1 MRVLICIPCLL
12 TGGTE
17 IQTLNTVHALVQ
29 GGHEVTVACYFEHTP
44 YMVERYRKAG
54 AMVLLF
60 SPEGTR
66 VGGYRAIPYLY
77 KHLRRTIKAVR
88 PDVTHVQY
96 MAPGAMVI
104 LLLWLL
110 GVRNIIAT
118 AHTAADIY
126 KDLRL
131 IHFLQRHI
139 LRAFTCITERAE
151 RSFFGSSQLYTTET
165 VLGKRN
171 HFTIYNSLPIN
182 LERSCSQQSTVN
194 GQQTGHPG
202 CSQISHT
209 EFTEDTEFSG
219 NADIISHDLDLN
231 SQNARIAS
239 LACASGVGSQSH
251 ADSTDCTEDICQHDK
266 HSNLDTFTHMQAC
279 AALPDE
285 DTQGVYENANVDEN
299 NSQFTI
305 DNSQLTISSGAA
317 SLNPQP
323 SSIDLN
329 LSCQQDL
336 DTNLDTFTHMQA
348 CAALP
353 DGSTVETITDG
364 TSAMSAAPSLRG
376 RAGGEAPILG
386 VVSRLEPIKG
396 MDLVVPAFAEVLKR
410 FPEVRLLVV
419 GDGSLRA
426 TMENQAEELGC
437 ADRITWVGR
446 QPQEE
451 LAQWYGQMDIVLM
464 PSRSE
469 GFGLTAIE
477 AMANGCVVVASEV
490 GGLPEVVHDGV
501 CGLLHRSEDVQDMAE
516 KISALLGD
524 NELYSRLRTQALCEV
539 EKYSFERYAKSI
551 CDLYERLKVKG

>member
-1 MRVLICIPCLL
+1 MQTLICIPCLL

-54 AMVLLF
+54 AKVHLF
-60 SPEGTR
+60 SLEGTR

-77 KHLRRTIKAVR
+77 KHLRRSIKEVR

-110 GVRNIIAT
+110 GVKNIIAT

-131 IHFLQRHI
+131 LHFLQRHC

-151 RSFFGSSQLYTTET
+151 RSFFGTSQLYTTET
-165 VLGKRN
+165 VLRKRN
-171 HFTIYNSLPIN
+171 HFTIYNARAP
-182 LERSCSQQSTVN
+182 RN
-194 GQQTGHPG
+194 GEQVR
-202 CSQISHT
+202 C
-209 EFTEDTEFSG
+209 
-219 NADIISHDLDLN
+219 
-231 SQNARIAS
+231 
-239 LACASGVGSQSH
+239 
-251 ADSTDCTEDICQHDK
+251 
-266 HSNLDTFTHMQAC
+266 
-279 AALPDE
+279 
-285 DTQGVYENANVDEN
+285 NVDV
-299 NSQFTI
+299 
-305 DNSQLTISSGAA
+305 D
-317 SLNPQP
+317 
-323 SSIDLN
+323 
-329 LSCQQDL
+329 C
-336 DTNLDTFTHMQA
+336 H
-348 CAALP
+348 P
-353 DGSTVETITDG
+353 DGNSKLNTI
-364 TSAMSAAPSLRG
+364 
-376 RAGGEAPILG
+376 G

-410 FPEVRLLVV
+410 FPDVRLLVV
-419 GDGSLRA
+419 GDGTLRA
-426 TMENQAEELGC
+426 TMERQAAELGC

-477 AMANGCVVVASEV
+477 AMANGCVMVASNV
-490 GGLPEVVHDGV
+490 GGLPEVVRDGV
-501 CGLLHRSEDVQDMAE
+501 CGLLHCTEDVHDMAE
-516 KISALLGD
+516 KVCTLLDDAALYD
-524 NELYSRLRTQALCEV
+524 RLRTQALSEV
-539 EKYSFERYAKSI
+539 KKYSFERYAELV
-551 CDLYERLKVKG
+551 CDLYNKICNEP

>member
-1 MRVLICIPCLL
+1 MDILICIPCLL

-29 GGHEVTVACYFEHTP
+29 EGHEVTVACYFEHSP

-54 AMVLLF
+54 AKVLLF

-77 KHLRRTIKAVR
+77 KHLRRTIKEVR

-104 LLLWLL
+104 LLLWLM
-110 GVRNIIAT
+110 GVKNIIAT
-118 AHTAADIY
+118 AHTSADIY

-151 RSFFGSSQLYTTET
+151 CSFFGTSQLYTTET

-171 HFTIYNSLPIN
+171 HFTIYNALPKATA
-182 LERSCSQQSTVN
+182 LQSTVKVCANEQESNSFELLQRVQPKLSDEVTN
-194 GQQTGHPG
+194 GQQTTDF
-202 CSQISHT
+202 SNQRDNT
-209 EFTEDTEFSG
+209 EFR
-219 NADIISHDLDLN
+219 HDDACFACVGQD
-231 SQNARIAS
+231 SQR
-239 LACASGVGSQSH
+239 L
-251 ADSTDCTEDICQHDK
+251 
-266 HSNLDTFTHMQAC
+266 
-279 AALPDE
+279 
-285 DTQGVYENANVDEN
+285 NVDEN
-299 NSQFTI
+299 LF
-305 DNSQLTISSGAA
+305 
-317 SLNPQP
+317 
-323 SSIDLN
+323 
-329 LSCQQDL
+329 QDVS
-336 DTNLDTFTHMQA
+336 DTTTQKKN
-348 CAALP
+348 
-353 DGSTVETITDG
+353 
-364 TSAMSAAPSLRG
+364 SAMSAAPSLRG
-376 RAGGEAPILG
+376 QTRKASVATTAGLSAPRSLACELSGGEASVLG

-426 TMENQAEELGC
+426 TMEQQAAELGC

-451 LAQWYGQMDIVLM
+451 LDRLYGQMDIVLM

-477 AMANGCVVVASEV
+477 AMANGCVMVASNV
-490 GGLPEVVHDGV
+490 GGLPEVVRDGV
-501 CGLLHRSEDVQDMAE
+501 CGLLHRSEDVQDMAAKVSE
-516 KISALLGD
+516 LLGD

-539 EKYSFERYAKSI
+539 KKYSFERYAELV

>member
-1 MRVLICIPCLL
+1 MQTLICIPCLL

-29 GGHEVTVACYFEHTP
+29 EGHEVTVACYFEHSP
-44 YMVERYRKAG
+44 YMVERFRKAG
-54 AMVLLF
+54 AEVLLF

-77 KHLRRTIKAVR
+77 RHLRRTIKAVR

-104 LLLWLL
+104 LLLWLM
-110 GVRNIIAT
+110 GVKNIIAT
-118 AHTAADIY
+118 AHTSADIY

-131 IHFLQRHI
+131 IHFLQRHV

-151 RSFFGSSQLYTTET
+151 HSFFGSSQLYTTET
-165 VLGKRN
+165 LLGKRN
-171 HFTIYNSLPIN
+171 HFTIYN
-182 LERSCSQQSTVN
+182 
-194 GQQTGHPG
+194 
-202 CSQISHT
+202 
-209 EFTEDTEFSG
+209 
-219 NADIISHDLDLN
+219 
-231 SQNARIAS
+231 
-239 LACASGVGSQSH
+239 
-251 ADSTDCTEDICQHDK
+251 
-266 HSNLDTFTHMQAC
+266 
-279 AALPDE
+279 ALPAQMRCNVDANVDVDCLRDE
-285 DTQGVYENANVDEN
+285 DTQSVYDNVNEN

-336 DTNLDTFTHMQA
+336 DTNLDTFTHKQA

-353 DGSTVETITDG
+353 DEDTQGVYENANANVDENYTHRSPLTAHRSTI
-364 TSAMSAAPSLRG
+364 
-376 RAGGEAPILG
+376 G

-426 TMENQAEELGC
+426 TMEQQAAELGC
-437 ADRITWVGR
+437 ADRIAWVGR

-451 LAQWYGQMDIVLM
+451 LNKWYGQMDIVLM

-477 AMANGCVVVASEV
+477 AMANGCVMVASNV
-490 GGLPEVVHDGV
+490 GGLPEVVRDGV
-501 CGLLHRSEDVQDMAE
+501 CGLLHRTEDVRDMAA
-516 KISALLGD
+516 KVSALLD
-524 NELYSRLRTQALCEV
+524 DATLYSKLRAQSLIEV

-551 CDLYERLKVKG
+551 CDLYERLMVNG

>member
-1 MRVLICIPCLL
+1 MKTLICIPCLL

-29 GGHEVTVACYFEHTP
+29 EGHEVTVACYFEHSP

-54 AMVLLF
+54 AKVLLF

-77 KHLRRTIKAVR
+77 KHLRRTIKKVC

-104 LLLWLL
+104 LLLWLM
-110 GVRNIIAT
+110 GVKNIIAT
-118 AHTAADIY
+118 AHTSADIY

-131 IHFLQRHI
+131 IHFLQRHV

-251 ADSTDCTEDICQHDK
+251 ADSTDCTEDICQRDNTEFRHD
-266 HSNLDTFTHMQAC
+266 DAC
-279 AALPDE
+279 FACVGHDSQRL
-285 DTQGVYENANVDEN
+285 NVDVNEN

-353 DGSTVETITDG
+353 DEDTQGVYENANVDENYTHRSPLTAHRSTI
-364 TSAMSAAPSLRG
+364 
-376 RAGGEAPILG
+376 G

-396 MDLVVPAFAEVLKR
+396 MDLVVPAFAEVLKK

-426 TMENQAEELGC
+426 TMERQAAELGC

-477 AMANGCVVVASEV
+477 AMANGCVMVASNV
-490 GGLPEVVHDGV
+490 GGLPEVVRDGV
-501 CGLLHRSEDVQDMAE
+501 CGLLHRTEDLHDMAA
-516 KISALLGD
+516 KVSKLLDDAALYD
-524 NELYSRLRTQALCEV
+524 MLRAQSLIEV
-539 EKYSFERYAKSI
+539 EKYSFERYAQLINNIYIKLI
-551 CDLYERLKVKG
+551 EG

>member
-1 MRVLICIPCLL
+1 MKALICIPCLL

-29 GGHEVTVACYFEHTP
+29 GGHEVTVACYFEYTP

-54 AMVLLF
+54 AMVMLF

-77 KHLRRTIKAVR
+77 KHLRHTIKAVR

-104 LLLWLL
+104 LLLWLM
-110 GVRNIIAT
+110 GVKNIIAT

-131 IHFLQRHI
+131 IHFLQRHC

-151 RSFFGSSQLYTTET
+151 RSFFGTSQLYTTET

-171 HFTIYNSLPIN
+171 HFTIYNALPKATA
-182 LERSCSQQSTVN
+182 LQSTVKVRANEQESNSFELLQRQRERSVGCDEENFSSPEEKQLVALQPKLCDEVTN
-194 GQQTGHPG
+194 GQQTTDF
-202 CSQISHT
+202 SNQRDEHT
-209 EFTEDTEFSG
+209 
-219 NADIISHDLDLN
+219 
-231 SQNARIAS
+231 
-239 LACASGVGSQSH
+239 
-251 ADSTDCTEDICQHDK
+251 
-266 HSNLDTFTHMQAC
+266 NLDAFTHTQAC
-279 AALPDE
+279 AGHPDGNCPPRLGGRAE
-285 DTQGVYENANVDEN
+285 ERSDRAEGVYSKLYTL
-299 NSQFTI
+299 NSKQNTI
-305 DNSQLTISSGAA
+305 
-317 SLNPQP
+317 
-323 SSIDLN
+323 
-329 LSCQQDL
+329 
-336 DTNLDTFTHMQA
+336 
-348 CAALP
+348 
-353 DGSTVETITDG
+353 
-364 TSAMSAAPSLRG
+364 
-376 RAGGEAPILG
+376 G

-410 FPEVRLLVV
+410 SPEVRLLVV

-426 TMENQAEELGC
+426 TMEQQAAELGC

-451 LAQWYGQMDIVLM
+451 LAQWYGQMGIVLM

-477 AMANGCVVVASEV
+477 AMANGCVMVASNV
-490 GGLPEVVHDGV
+490 GGLPEVVRDGV
-501 CGLLHRSEDVQDMAE
+501 CGLLHRTEDVLDMAA
-516 KISALLGD
+516 KVSALLGD
-524 NELYSRLRTQALCEV
+524 YELYNRLRTQALCEV
-539 EKYSFERYAKSI
+539 EKYSFERYVELV
-551 CDLYERLKVKG
+551 CNLYNKIGNEP

>member
-1 MRVLICIPCLL
+1 MRTLICIPCLL

-29 GGHEVTVACYFEHTP
+29 EGHEVTVACYFEHTP

-54 AMVLLF
+54 AKVLLF

-66 VGGYRAIPYLY
+66 VWGYRTIPYLY

-96 MAPGAMVI
+96 MAPGTMVI
-104 LLLWLL
+104 LLLWLM
-110 GVRNIIAT
+110 GVKNIIAT

-151 RSFFGSSQLYTTET
+151 RSFFGTSQLYTTET

-171 HFTIYNSLPIN
+171 HFTIYN
-182 LERSCSQQSTVN
+182 
-194 GQQTGHPG
+194 
-202 CSQISHT
+202 
-209 EFTEDTEFSG
+209 
-219 NADIISHDLDLN
+219 
-231 SQNARIAS
+231 
-239 LACASGVGSQSH
+239 
-251 ADSTDCTEDICQHDK
+251 
-266 HSNLDTFTHMQAC
+266 
-279 AALPDE
+279 ALPAQMRCNVDANVDVDCLRDE
-285 DTQGVYENANVDEN
+285 DTQSVYDNVNEN

-317 SLNPQP
+317 SLNTQP

-426 TMENQAEELGC
+426 TMEQQAAEQGC

-451 LAQWYGQMDIVLM
+451 LAHWYGQMDIVLM

-477 AMANGCVVVASEV
+477 AMANGCVMVASNV
-490 GGLPEVVHDGV
+490 GGLPEVVRDGV

-524 NELYSRLRTQALCEV
+524 NELYNRLRTQALCEV
-539 EKYSFERYAKSI
+539 EKYSFERYAALVN
-551 CDLYERLKVKG
+551 DLYGKLALSNEL

>member
-1 MRVLICIPCLL
+1 MKILICIPCLL

-29 GGHEVTVACYFEHTP
+29 GEHEVTVACYFEHTP

-54 AMVLLF
+54 AKVLLF
-60 SPEGTR
+60 SSEGSR

-104 LLLWLL
+104 LLLWLM
-110 GVRNIIAT
+110 GVKNIIAT

-131 IHFLQRHI
+131 LHFLQRHC

-151 RSFFGSSQLYTTET
+151 RSFFGTSQLYTTET

-171 HFTIYNSLPIN
+171 HFTIYNALPKATA
-182 LERSCSQQSTVN
+182 LQSTVN
-194 GQQTGHPG
+194 GQQTTDF
-202 CSQISHT
+202 SNQRDNT
-209 EFTEDTEFSG
+209 EFR
-219 NADIISHDLDLN
+219 HDDEN
-231 SQNARIAS
+231 
-239 LACASGVGSQSH
+239 LAAELQTTINVERETCNEKTA
-251 ADSTDCTEDICQHDK
+251 E
-266 HSNLDTFTHMQAC
+266 L
-279 AALPDE
+279 
-285 DTQGVYENANVDEN
+285 YENVDEN
-299 NSQFTI
+299 
-305 DNSQLTISSGAA
+305 L
-317 SLNPQP
+317 
-323 SSIDLN
+323 
-329 LSCQQDL
+329 CQVVS
-336 DTNLDTFTHMQA
+336 DTTTQKKN
-348 CAALP
+348 
-353 DGSTVETITDG
+353 
-364 TSAMSAAPSLRG
+364 SAMSAAPSLRG

-426 TMENQAEELGC
+426 TMEQQAAELGC

-477 AMANGCVVVASEV
+477 AMANGCVMVASNV
-490 GGLPEVVHDGV
+490 GGLPEVVRDGV
-501 CGLLHRSEDVQDMAE
+501 CGLLHRTEDVQDMAE
-516 KISALLGD
+516 KVAMLLGD
-524 NELYSRLRTQALCEV
+524 NELYIRLRTQALCEV
-539 EKYSFERYAKSI
+539 KKYSFQRYAEIVCNLYNKI
-551 CDLYERLKVKG
+551 CNEP

>member
-1 MRVLICIPCLL
+1 MKILICIPCLL

-54 AMVLLF
+54 AKVQLF

-104 LLLWLL
+104 LLLWLM
-110 GVRNIIAT
+110 GVKNIIAT

-131 IHFLQRHI
+131 LHFIQRHC

-151 RSFFGSSQLYTTET
+151 RSFFGTSQLYTTET

-171 HFTIYNSLPIN
+171 HFTIYNALPKATA
-182 LERSCSQQSTVN
+182 LQSTVN
-194 GQQTGHPG
+194 GEQVRCNVERGT
-202 CSQISHT
+202 CNEKT
-209 EFTEDTEFSG
+209 AE
-219 NADIISHDLDLN
+219 L
-231 SQNARIAS
+231 
-239 LACASGVGSQSH
+239 
-251 ADSTDCTEDICQHDK
+251 
-266 HSNLDTFTHMQAC
+266 
-279 AALPDE
+279 
-285 DTQGVYENANVDEN
+285 YENVDEN
-299 NSQFTI
+299 
-305 DNSQLTISSGAA
+305 L
-317 SLNPQP
+317 
-323 SSIDLN
+323 
-329 LSCQQDL
+329 CQVVS
-336 DTNLDTFTHMQA
+336 DTTTQKKN
-348 CAALP
+348 
-353 DGSTVETITDG
+353 
-364 TSAMSAAPSLRG
+364 SAMSAAPSLRG

-419 GDGSLRA
+419 GDGSLHAMMQR
-426 TMENQAEELGC
+426 QAAELGC

-451 LAQWYGQMDIVLM
+451 LNKWYGQMDIVLM

-477 AMANGCVVVASEV
+477 AMANGCVMVASNV
-490 GGLPEVVHDGV
+490 GGLPEVVRDGV
-501 CGLLHRSEDVQDMAE
+501 CGLLHCTEDVHDMAD
-516 KISALLGD
+516 KICMLLGD

-539 EKYSFERYAKSI
+539 KKYSFERYAEIVCNLYNKI
-551 CDLYERLKVKG
+551 CNEP

>member
-1 MRVLICIPCLL
+1 MKALICIPRLSV
-12 TGGTE
+12 GGTE
-17 IQTLNTVHALVQ
+17 IQTLNIVHALVQ

-54 AMVLLF
+54 AKVQLF

-66 VGGYRAIPYLY
+66 VGGYRVIPYLY

-88 PDVTHVQY
+88 PNVIHVQY

-110 GVRNIIAT
+110 GVKNIIAT

-131 IHFLQRHI
+131 LHFIQRHC

-151 RSFFGSSQLYTTET
+151 HSFFGTSQLYTTET

-194 GQQTGHPG
+194 GQQTTDF
-202 CSQISHT
+202 SNQRDNT
-209 EFTEDTEFSG
+209 EFR
-219 NADIISHDLDLN
+219 HDDACFACVGQD
-231 SQNARIAS
+231 SQR
-239 LACASGVGSQSH
+239 L
-251 ADSTDCTEDICQHDK
+251 
-266 HSNLDTFTHMQAC
+266 
-279 AALPDE
+279 
-285 DTQGVYENANVDEN
+285 NVDEN
-299 NSQFTI
+299 LF
-305 DNSQLTISSGAA
+305 
-317 SLNPQP
+317 
-323 SSIDLN
+323 
-329 LSCQQDL
+329 QDVS
-336 DTNLDTFTHMQA
+336 DTTTQKKK
-348 CAALP
+348 
-353 DGSTVETITDG
+353 
-364 TSAMSAAPSLRG
+364 SAMSAAPSLRG
-376 RAGGEAPILG
+376 QTRKASVATTAGLSAPRSLACELSGGEASVLG

-426 TMENQAEELGC
+426 TMEQQAVELGC

-477 AMANGCVVVASEV
+477 AMANGCVMVVSNV
-490 GGLPEVVHDGV
+490 GGLPEVVRDGV
-501 CGLLHRSEDVQDMAE
+501 CGLLHRTENVQDIAT
-516 KISALLGD
+516 KACTLLDDAALYD
-524 NELYSRLRTQALCEV
+524 RLRAQSLTEV
-539 EKYSFERYAKSI
+539 EKYSFKRYAELVNN
-551 CDLYERLKVKG
+551 LYNKLF